1 MSRNVSQVVLEG
13 RHSRD
18 VESKVE
24 FPERALDNVFNR
36 NDSKRADQVVEEE
49 DSLGFK
55 DVAGHEDSEEVT
67 PGASEVPETE
77 PHQSASSRKQSL
89 KLTQPGFTHARED
102 TAVIDTDKTANSG
115 CSHYFNLASR
125 YQVRQV
131 R

>member
-89 KLTQPGFTHARED
+89 KLTQPGFTSGLSEVSELVLEEKRERLSSFE
-102 TAVIDTDKTANSG
+102 AV
-115 CSHYFNLASR
+115 
-125 YQVRQV
+125 V
-131 R
+131 